1 MKPEKIGIN
10 AGKMVE
16 KMEQALRYVE
26 GMKIYSPSKISP
38 LPIRGPRRIVSQI
51 KIKELIG

>member
-26 GMKIYSPSKISP
+26 GMKIYSPSKISS
-38 LPIRGPRRIVSQI
+38 LPKRGSRRIVSQI